1 MNIAEP
7 VKLINRPSNDRS
19 GGFMKEKLGAKLALY
34 PSLTVLAGSLV
45 DKKPNFL
52 PIAHV
57 GIADMSTLTLSMNR
71 SHHTNIGIKSNKTF
85 SVNIPSEAMVK
96 KTDYCGLVSGKRV
109 DKSNIFKVFY
119 GELETAPMIEE
130 CPINME
136 CKLLQ
141 TIEMPEHEL
150 FVGKVVQTYVA
161 KEYMSG
167 KTVDIEKVKPLM
179 FCMWDRGYYQLG
191 AKIAD
196 AWSVGKEIKEKK

>member
-1 MNIAEP
+1 MKLAEHAN
-7 VKLINRPSNDRS
+7 LINRPANIRS
-19 GGFMKEKLGAKLALY
+19 GGLMKEKLGPKLALY

-71 SHHTNIGIKSNKTF
+71 AHHTNIGIKANKTF
-85 SVNIPSEAMVK
+85 SVNIPSESMVK
-96 KTDYCGLVSGKRV
+96 QTDYCGLVSGKRV
-109 DKSNIFKVFY
+109 DKSGIFKVFF

-141 TIEMPEHEL
+141 TIDMPEHEL
-150 FVGKVVQTYVA
+150 FLGKVVQTYVA
-161 KEYMSG
+161 KEYMTG
-167 KTVDIEKVKPLM
+167 KTVDITKVKPLL
-179 FCMWDRGYYQLG
+179 FSMWGREYYQLG
-191 AKIAD
+191 PKIAD
-196 AWSVGKEIKEKK
+196 AWSVGKELKEKK

>member
-1 MNIAEP
+1 MSVAVP
-7 VKLINRPSNDRS
+7 P
-19 GGFMKEKLGAKLALY
+19 MKQKLGPKLAMY

-45 DKKPNFL
+45 DKRPNFL

-57 GIADMSTLTLSMNR
+57 GIADMGTLSLSMNR
-71 SHHTNIGIKSNKTF
+71 SHHTNLGIKHNKTF
-85 SVNIPSEAMVK
+85 SVNIPSESMVK
-96 KTDYCGLVSGKRV
+96 TVDYCGLVSGKST
-109 DKSNIFKVFY
+109 DKSGLFKVFY

-150 FVGKVVQTYVA
+150 FLGKVVQTYVA

-167 KTVDIEKVKPLM
+167 KTVDITKVKPLL
-179 FCMWDRGYYQLG
+179 FSMWDRGYYQLG
-191 AKIAD
+191 SKLAD